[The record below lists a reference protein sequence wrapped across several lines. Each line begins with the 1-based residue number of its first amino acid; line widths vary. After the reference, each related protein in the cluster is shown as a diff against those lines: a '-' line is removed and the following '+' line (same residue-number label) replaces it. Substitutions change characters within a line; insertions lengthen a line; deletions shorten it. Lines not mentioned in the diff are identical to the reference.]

1 RPATGGRPGDGNG
14 ARPDRSDRRFR
25 MLIATSSFRVLRRPF
40 ESVQYCSI
48 EYQAELRKHG
58 IRISMSGKGNCYDN
72 SVVETFFKT
81 LKSELV
87 WRTVFQTRAEAKKA
101 IGRYIDGF
109 YNPVRR
115 HSTLD
120 YVSPVQFERLAR

>member
-1 RPATGGRPGDGNG
+1 
-14 ARPDRSDRRFR
+14 
-25 MLIATSSFRVLRRPF
+25 M
-40 ESVQYCSI
+40 
-48 EYQAELRKHG
+48 RKHG

-72 SVVETFFKT
+72 AVVETFFKT

-87 WRTVFQTRAEAKKA
+87 WRTMFQTRAEAEAA

-120 YVSPVQFERLAR
+120 YASPVQFESLAGHTAKRSPLSQSKSNA

>member
-1 RPATGGRPGDGNG
+1 MKQEDLHARERQLLRQCRGR
-14 ARPDRSDRRFR
+14 
-25 MLIATSSFRVLRRPF
+25 
-40 ESVQYCSI
+40 
-48 EYQAELRKHG
+48 
-58 IRISMSGKGNCYDN
+58 
-72 SVVETFFKT
+72 TFFKT

-87 WRTVFQTRAEAKKA
+87 WRTIFQTRAEAKKA

-120 YVSPVQFERLAR
+120 YVSPVQFERLAE